1 MATTGMTSVLET
13 LRAAMPGVSLDDAP
27 SADGMP
33 SIQVDRSDLVE
44 VCRTLRDHPDLQFAF
59 FVDATAA
66 DFAPAHPRFQAVYH
80 VACLGAA
87 FSQPS
92 GAAAP
97 RRLRLKVQVPDDD
110 PRLPSV
116 TSVYPAAGWPER
128 EIYDLFGILFDDHPD
143 LRRILMPDDWEGFP
157 LRKDYPVQIRK
168 ETSGWEPIQVTAEEF
183 AATFRASRVPTRRPP
198 GGS

>member
-1 MATTGMTSVLET
+1 MASTGTTSVLET

-27 SADGMP
+27 SADAMP
-33 SIQVDRSDLVE
+33 SILVDRADLVE
-44 VCRTLRDHPDLQFAF
+44 VCRTLRDHPDLQFSF
-59 FVDATAA
+59 FVDATVA
-66 DFAPAHPRFQAVYH
+66 DFAPAHPRFEAVYH
-80 VACLGAA
+80 FACLGAA

-92 GAAAP
+92 GAAPA

-110 PRLPSV
+110 TRLPSL
-116 TSVYPAAGWPER
+116 TAVYPSAGWPER
-128 EIYDLFGILFDDHPD
+128 EIYDLFGITFDDHPD

-183 AATFRASRVPTRRPP
+183 AANFRASRVSPKRPP
-198 GGS
+198 GTS